1 MTTSSGSIH
10 LGPGRP
16 AAGCVPP
23 HHDAEGAGRGP
34 AHDGGAGLAVSA
46 RGHVLRVGHRRHAP
60 RDEPG
65 ARFRH
70 AGRRGLWPA
79 PQSNVSPIV
88 LVGRDRRS
96 HEHACGGALAIIIAT
111 GLLQSVLI
119 VPKTPLVFRPSVQA
133 VVAILIAVGI
143 YLSASQ
149 MARRRRASL
158 RAEARAALPLE

>member
-1 MTTSSGSIH
+1 M
-10 LGPGRP
+10 
-16 AAGCVPP
+16 
-23 HHDAEGAGRGP
+23 
-34 AHDGGAGLAVSA
+34 
-46 RGHVLRVGHRRHAP
+46 
-60 RDEPG
+60 
-65 ARFRH
+65 
-70 AGRRGLWPA
+70 W
-79 PQSNVSPIV
+79 
-88 LVGRDRRS
+88 
-96 HEHACGGALAIIIAT
+96 GGALAIIIAT